1 MVIMNNELERFF
13 KSINFSSSA
22 FSDATISKVVLNKS
36 EKSFEVFIEN
46 ATVIPVGEVSKL
58 LSCAANGINGQN
70 KCTINL
76 TYQDVTVE
84 DVKNYLDYILEDIIV
99 DRPSLINVK
108 NTPWEIKDHNI
119 IFYVISSTE
128 EKELLGEKK
137 RILKTLSNFGLKDY
151 TMDVKVN
158 DEERQMVQKEIAE
171 EKKTV
176 QKVKKSPVILGVH
189 KDGEVTAINNIL
201 GETRNIIIEAYL
213 FDMEAVERQGKKGPI
228 FIINAKISDKT
239 DSYLMK
245 VLTFEE
251 EIFKKITSEFKTLK
265 GQGEYGSWLR
275 IHGHVEMDTYLK
287 SMILNARNIEIIPS
301 KAQKRV
307 DLEPEKRVELHAHTM
322 MSMMDSVVNAA
333 DLVKFAAELGHRAVA
348 VTDHNVLQAYPDVF
362 NTVAKINKGKEDKDK
377 FKAIYGVE
385 LNVVDDNSNI
395 VFNNAEYPLFDQ
407 EYVVYDTET
416 TGLNYGVD
424 QMIEIG
430 AVKIKNNEIIDRF
443 DELIACDRPLPKFI
457 TELTQITDE
466 MLKGKDSEE
475 NVTKRFLAFCGN
487 LPLVA
492 HNAAFDIG
500 FVANAMKKYNL
511 GEFKFTV
518 VDTMGLARNMYPEWR
533 NHKLSTLVKNLE
545 VEWDEDKHHRA
556 DYDCEGTAK
565 CLYKMLMELKGQNY
579 TTTIDLEKLTDKEKI
594 IKFARPF
601 HLTILAKNSDGLK
614 NLFKII
620 SLANTKYLYKGKEP
634 KLPRNDLINLRNG
647 LLIGSGCIN
656 GEVFEK
662 GLNLDD
668 TELSDLMDF
677 YDYIEV
683 YPASSCSHLI
693 GPNQLFHSPLEYEN
707 YLKRLIR
714 LAKAKGKLVCA
725 VGDVHNLHPDDLI
738 YRKVIVHQKSNGRL
752 HPLNHKDIELPNMYF
767 LTTTEMLAAFSFLE
781 EDLRKEIVI
790 TNPNKIADM
799 VDHLQIIRDKLY
811 TPILENSAE
820 ECKNMVYKRAH
831 EIYGDPLPDNIAER
845 LEAELSGIIG
855 GGYDVIYLIA
865 QKLVKKSNEDG
876 YFVGSRG
883 SVGSSLVATMMGI
896 TEVNGLPPHYV
907 CPNCQKSLFE
917 IDGESLASQYDSG
930 YDMPDRICECGT
942 KMKKEGQDMP
952 FATFLGFK
960 AEKVP
965 DIDLNFSGDNQAAAH
980 NHVKTLFG
988 EDHAYRAGTI
998 STVAEKTAF
1007 GYVRGYFEDLNIMV
1021 NNVEVERIAKG
1032 CTGVKRT
1039 TGQHPGGIIVIPQYM
1054 DVFDF
1059 TPYQYPAD
1067 EPDSTWYTTHF
1078 DFHAI
1083 HDNVLKL
1090 DILGHD
1096 DPTMLRYLGD
1106 TTKVN
1111 ILDIPFDDQKVLSLF
1126 NSPEALGVTP
1136 DQILCKTGTLGIP
1149 EFGTGF
1155 TINMLLEIKPKH
1167 FADLVKIAGL
1177 SHGTN
1182 VWAGNVRDIIVNNV
1196 ASFADVVGCRDDIMV
1211 SLINYG
1217 LEPSSAFKIS
1227 EFVRKGKPK
1236 KEPDA
1241 WLEHV
1246 ALMREYNVPEWF
1258 IECCRRIE
1266 YMFPKAHACAYVMMA
1281 FRVAWFK
1288 VYYPLY
1294 YYSAFFSIRRSD
1306 FDITAMLQGYD
1317 GIKRKL
1323 IEIKEKGYGASVKEN
1338 AVADTLAVALEML
1351 ARGFTFSNLNI
1362 EKSLAK
1368 TFYIDEENKTLYL
1381 PFMAVDGLGEAVA
1394 NKIVEERNKKP
1405 FYCVEDFAN
1414 RGKVNQTT
1422 MDKLRELGLFDGL
1435 PESAQMS
1442 LF

>member
-1 MVIMNNELERFF
+1 MVVTMNDEVKRFF
-13 KSINFSSSA
+13 ASINYQSEF
-22 FSDATISKVVLNKS
+22 FNEATIEKVILNKKS
-36 EKSFEVFIEN
+36 GSFEIFVNVPNI
-46 ATVIPVGEVSKL
+46 IPIAEVNNL
-58 LSCAANGINGQN
+58 FLCAQNGINGQN
-70 KCTINL
+70 PCHIHLNFKNVDEENL
-76 TYQDVTVE
+76 HSYID
-84 DVKNYLDYILEDIIV
+84 YFLDEIII
-99 DRPSLINVK
+99 DHPSLINVK
-108 NTPWEIKDHNI
+108 NAQINIKGNEIVFN
-119 IFYVISSTE
+119 VSSE
-128 EKELLGEKK
+128 IEQKEL
-137 RILKTLSNFGLKDY
+137 
-151 TMDVKVN
+151 
-158 DEERQMVQKEIAE
+158 AE
-171 EKKTV
+171 EKKKLLTKMMDYGLGKYTFTV
-176 QKVKKSPVILGVH
+176 LINDEARQNIKEAIAQEKKDIEKPKESPVILGVH
-189 KDGEVTAINNIL
+189 KDGEVTPLNNIL
-201 GETRNIIIEAYL
+201 GDTRNLIIETFI
-213 FDMEAVERQGKKGPI
+213 FDMEGLERQSQRGPI
-228 FIINAKISDKT
+228 YIINGKISDKKN
-239 DSYLMK
+239 SYLMK
-245 VLTFEE
+245 VVVYVEE
-251 EIFKKITSEFKTLK
+251 TYKKLCNVFKELVKK
-265 GQGEYGSWLR
+265 GEKGNWLR
-275 IHGHVEMDTYLK
+275 MHGNIAMDEYKRQMVFTAK
-287 SMILNARNIEIIPS
+287 NIEIIPS
-301 KAQKRV
+301 KSSSLKDEEV
-307 DLEPEKRVELHAHTM
+307 EKRVELHAHTM
-322 MSMMDSVVNAA
+322 MSMMDGVVPAA
-333 DLVKFAAELGHRAVA
+333 DLVNLAYSLGHKAVA
-348 VTDHNVLQAYPDVF
+348 ITDHNVLQAYPDVF
-362 NTVAKINKGKEDKDK
+362 NTLAKINKGKEDKDK
-377 FKAIYGVE
+377 FKALYGVE
-385 LNVVDDNSNI
+385 MNVVDDNSNI
-395 VFNNAEYPLFDQ
+395 VFNNQEFPLLDQ

-430 AVKIKNNEIIDRF
+430 AVKIKNNEVIDRF
-443 DELIACDRPLPKFI
+443 DELIACDRPLSKFI

-466 MLKGKDSEE
+466 MLKGKDTEE
-475 NVTKRFLAFCGN
+475 NVTKRFLDFCGD

-500 FVANAMKKYNL
+500 FVANAMQKYNL

-518 VDTMGLARNMYPEWR
+518 LDTMTLARNMYPHWR

-556 DYDCEGTAK
+556 DYDAEGTAK
-565 CLYKMLMELKGQNY
+565 CLYRMFMELKKDNIK
-579 TTTIDLEKLTDKEKI
+579 TTLDLNTLTSHDNN

-601 HLTILAKNSDGLK
+601 HISLIAKNSEGLK
-614 NLFKII
+614 NLFKIV
-620 SLANTKYLYKGKEP
+620 SLANTKYLFKGQEP
-634 KLPRNDLINLRNG
+634 KIPRDDIINLRNG

-656 GEVFEK
+656 GEIFDK
-662 GLNLDD
+662 GFNLTDE
-668 TELSDLMDF
+668 ELGDMMDF

-693 GPNQLFHSPLEYEN
+693 GEERFHNVLEYQN
-707 YLKRLIR
+707 YVKRIINV
-714 LAKAKGKLVCA
+714 AKSKGKMVCA
-725 VGDVHNLHPDDLI
+725 VGDVHNLYEDDLI
-738 YRKVIVHQKSNGRL
+738 YRKIIVHQKTNGKL
-752 HPLNHKDIELPNMYF
+752 HPLNRPGLELPNMRF
-767 LTTTEMLAAFSFLE
+767 LTTKEMLEAFAFLDS
-781 EDLRKEIVI
+781 DLQKEIVI
-790 TNPNKIADM
+790 ENPNKIAEM
-799 VDHLQIIRDKLY
+799 CEHLQIIKDKLY

-820 ECKNMVYKRAH
+820 ECKTMVYKRAH
-831 EIYGDPLPDNIAER
+831 EIYGDPLPPIIEER
-845 LEAELSGIIG
+845 LEAELNGIIG

-907 CPNCQKSLFE
+907 CPSCKKSLFE
-917 IDGESLASQYDSG
+917 IEGKPLSDDYTSG

-965 DIDLNFSGDNQAAAH
+965 DIDLNFSGDNQADAH
-980 NHVKTLFG
+980 NHVKVLFG

-998 STVAEKTAF
+998 STVAEKTAM
-1007 GYVRGYFEDLNIMV
+1007 GYVRGYFEDHNVVI
-1021 NNVEVERIAKG
+1021 NNLEVERIAKG
-1032 CTGVKRT
+1032 CTGVKKT

-1126 NSPEALGVTP
+1126 TSTDALGVKP
-1136 DQILCKTGTLGIP
+1136 DDILCKTGTLGIP

-1155 TINMLLEIKPKH
+1155 TINMLLETKPTR

-1182 VWAGNVRDIIVNNV
+1182 VWAGNVRDIVVNKV
-1196 ASFADVVGCRDDIMV
+1196 ASFEEVVGCRDDIMT

-1217 LEPSSAFKIS
+1217 IDPSSSFKIS

-1241 WLEHV
+1241 WLEKV
-1246 ALMREYNVPEWF
+1246 DIMRENHVPEWF
-1258 IECCRRIE
+1258 IECCRKIE

-1306 FDITAMLQGYD
+1306 FDISAMLSGYD
-1317 GIKRKL
+1317 GIKRRL
-1323 IEIKEKGYGASVKEN
+1323 IELKEKGDNASPKEKS
-1338 AVADTLAVALEML
+1338 VADTLAVALEML
-1351 ARGFTFSNLNI
+1351 ARGFTFKGLDI

-1368 TFYIDEENKTLYL
+1368 TFYINEEAKTLTL

-1394 NKIVEERNKKP
+1394 NKIIEERNKKP
-1405 FYCVEDFAN
+1405 FYCIEDFAT
-1414 RGKVNQTT
+1414 RGKVNKTT
-1422 MDKLRELGLFDGL
+1422 MDKLRELGLFDGM

>member
-1 MVIMNNELERFF
+1 MNDELQRFF
-13 KSINFSSSA
+13 QSINFKSEE
-22 FSDATISKVVLNKS
+22 FQDATIRKVVLNKK
-36 EKSFEVFIEN
+36 EQSFEVYID
-46 ATVIPVGEVSKL
+46 IPNVLDINVL
-58 LSCAANGINGQN
+58 NDLFLSAERGINGKNVCHVHIYYQN
-70 KCTINL
+70 
-76 TYQDVTVE
+76 VT
-84 DVKNYLDYILEDIIV
+84 DADILSYLNYFLDEIII
-99 DRPSLINVK
+99 DHPSLINVK
-108 NTPWEIKDHNI
+108 NAQITINEKNI
-119 IFYVISSTE
+119 SFNVSSE
-128 EKELLGEKK
+128 MEKEELEGEYQKLEKK
-137 RILKTLSNFGLKDY
+137 LENYGLANYKLKSI
-151 TMDVKVN
+151 VN
-158 DEERQMVQKEIAE
+158 MELRQMIQEEISEGQKIEAP
-171 EKKTV
+171 
-176 QKVKKSPVILGVH
+176 KKSPVIFGVH
-189 KDGEVTAINNIL
+189 KDGEVTPLSNIL
-201 GETRNIIIEAYL
+201 GETRNVIVEVYV
-213 FDMEAVERQGKKGPI
+213 FDMEGVERQSQKGSI
-228 FIINAKISDKT
+228 YIINAKISDNQ

-245 VLTFEE
+245 FVTFDEE
-251 EIFKKITSEFKTLK
+251 VFKSVSKEFKTLK
-265 GQGEYGSWLR
+265 EKGKKGKWIR
-275 IHGHVEMDTYLK
+275 IHGNVAMDKYLNT
-287 SMILNARNIEIIPS
+287 MILNAKNMEIIPS
-301 KAQKRV
+301 KSICLV
-307 DLEPEKRVELHAHTM
+307 DNAAKKRVELHAHTM
-322 MSMMDSVVNAA
+322 MSMMDGVVDATQLVNLAA
-333 DLVKFAAELGHRAVA
+333 SLNHKAVA
-348 VTDHNVLQAYPDVF
+348 ITDHNVLQAYPDVF
-362 NTVAKINKGKEDKDK
+362 NAVAKINKTREENDK

-385 LNVVDDNSNI
+385 MNVVDDDSNI
-395 VFNNAEYPLFDQ
+395 VFNNQEFPLFDQ
-407 EYVVYDTET
+407 EYIVYDTET

-430 AVKIKNNEIIDRF
+430 AVKVKNNEIIDRF
-443 DELIACDRPLPKFI
+443 DELIACDHPLPKVI
-457 TELTQITDE
+457 TNLTQITDE
-466 MLKGKDSEE
+466 MLKGKDTEE
-475 NVTKRFLAFCGN
+475 NVTKRFLQFCGN

-500 FVANAMKKYNL
+500 FVSNAMQKYKL

-518 VDTMGLARNMYPEWR
+518 IDTMTLARNMYPEWR

-545 VEWDEDKHHRA
+545 VEWDEEKHHRA
-556 DYDCEGTAK
+556 DYDAEGTAK
-565 CLYKMLMELKGQNY
+565 CLFRMFYELKKDNY
-579 TTTIDLEKLTDKEKI
+579 KTTLDLEKLANHEKT

-601 HLTILAKNSDGLK
+601 HLCLLAKNGEGLK
-614 NLFKII
+614 NLFKIV

-634 KLPRNDLINLRNG
+634 KIPRDDIINLRKG
-647 LLIGSGCIN
+647 ILIGSGCIN
-656 GEVFEK
+656 GEIFDK
-662 GLNLDD
+662 GIN
-668 TELSDLMDF
+668 LSDEELGDMMDF

-683 YPASSCSHLI
+683 YPASCCSHLI
-693 GPNQLFHSPLEYEN
+693 GQDRFKNIVEYQN
-707 YLKRLIR
+707 YIKRIIKI
-714 LAKAKGKLVCA
+714 AKAKNKMVCA
-725 VGDVHNLHPDDLI
+725 VGDVHNLYAEDLI
-738 YRKVIVHQKSNGRL
+738 YRKVIVHQKTNGKL
-752 HPLNHKDIELPNMYF
+752 HPLNREGLELPNMCF
-767 LTTTEMLAAFSFLE
+767 LTTEQMLEAFSYLDKE
-781 EDLRKEIVI
+781 TQEEIVI
-790 TNPNKIADM
+790 TNPNKISDM
-799 VDHLQIIRDKLY
+799 IDHLQIIKDKLY

-820 ECKNMVYKRAH
+820 ECKDMVYKRAH
-831 EIYGDPLPDNIAER
+831 EIYGEELPQIIADR
-845 LEAELSGIIG
+845 LEAELNGIIG

-907 CPNCQKSLFE
+907 CPNCKKSLFE
-917 IDGESLASQYDSG
+917 IDGKALAEDYPSG

-965 DIDLNFSGDNQAAAH
+965 DIDLNFSGDNQADAH
-980 NHVKTLFG
+980 NHVKVLFG

-998 STVAEKTAF
+998 STVAEKTAM
-1007 GYVRGYFEDLNIMV
+1007 GYVRGYFEDHNILV
-1021 NNVEVERIAKG
+1021 SQAEIERIAKG

-1111 ILDIPFDDQKVLSLF
+1111 ILDIPFDDEKVLSLF
-1126 NSPEALGVTP
+1126 NSPAALGVSP
-1136 DQILCKTGTLGIP
+1136 DDILCKTGTLGIP

-1155 TINMLLEIKPKH
+1155 TINMLLEIKPTR

-1182 VWAGNVRDIIVNNV
+1182 VWAGNVRDIVVNKV
-1196 ASFADVVGCRDDIMV
+1196 ASFEEVVGCRDDIMT

-1217 LEPSSAFKIS
+1217 IDPSTAFKTS
-1227 EFVRKGKPK
+1227 EFVRKGFPK
-1236 KEPDA
+1236 KKPDE
-1241 WLEHV
+1241 WLEKV
-1246 ALMREYNVPEWF
+1246 VIMREYNVPEWF
-1258 IECCRRIE
+1258 IECCRKIE

-1306 FDITAMLQGYD
+1306 FDINAMLGGYD
-1317 GIKRKL
+1317 TIKRRL
-1323 IEIKEKGYGASVKEN
+1323 IEIKEKGYGASAKEN

-1351 ARGFTFSNLNI
+1351 ARGFTFKNI
-1362 EKSLAK
+1362 DIKKSLAK
-1368 TFYIDEENKTLYL
+1368 TFYIDEENKTLIL
-1381 PFMAVDGLGEAVA
+1381 PFMAIDGLGEAVA
-1394 NKIVEERNKKP
+1394 NKIVEEREKKP
-1405 FYCVEDFAN
+1405 FYCVEDFAT
-1414 RGKVNQTT
+1414 RGKVNQT
-1422 MDKLRELGLFDGL
+1422 MVDKLRELGIFEGM